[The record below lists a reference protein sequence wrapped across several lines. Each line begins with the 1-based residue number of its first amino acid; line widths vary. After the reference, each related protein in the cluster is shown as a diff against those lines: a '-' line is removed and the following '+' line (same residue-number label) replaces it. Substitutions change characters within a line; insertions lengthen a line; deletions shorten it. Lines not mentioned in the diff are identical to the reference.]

1 MVRFLRETLEVVVL
15 ALLLFLG
22 LQASVQNYRVEGS
35 SMNPTLEN
43 GEYLLVNKLGY
54 IHLDLAR
61 VEAVLPGVKD
71 GRASTSYLLHPPQR
85 GDVIVF
91 HAPPDPSRDF
101 VKRVIALPGETVV
114 VRRGQVYVNGTLL
127 PDSYQVAGSFDST
140 EPYTVPPDSY
150 FVMGDN
156 RNHSNDSRHWG
167 PVPAENIVGRV
178 WFTYWPR
185 EKFGFVP

>member
-1 MVRFLRETLEVVVL
+1 MVRFIRETLEVVVL

-22 LQASVQNYRVEGS
+22 LQASVQNYRVYGS
-35 SMNPTLEN
+35 SMVPTLEN
-43 GEYLLVNKLGY
+43 GEHLLVNKLGY
-54 IHLDLAR
+54 IHLNLTR
-61 VEAVLPGVKD
+61 VEAFLPGVKD
-71 GRASTSYLLHPPQR
+71 PQLVTKYRLHPPQR

-91 HAPPDPSRDF
+91 HAPPDPGTDY

-114 VRRGQVYVNGTLL
+114 IRQGRVYVNGTPL
-127 PDSYQVAGSFDST
+127 PDSYQVEGAFDST

-185 EKFGFVP
+185 DKISFLR